1 MLTKSKYRSVSRN
14 DGKKIKRLKAK
25 QSRNRNKNGNGNI
38 NDSLK
43 EIENETWEQLVDILQ
58 QMIHFK

>member
-25 QSRNRNKNGNGNI
+25 QSRNRNINGNGN
-38 NDSLK
+38 N
-43 EIENETWEQLVDILQ
+43 NEFWQADQGTIT
-58 QMIHFK
+58 